1 MKKKKEKH
9 ANFIPPPHNSLILV
23 SIYFLGR
30 MPSHALRADS
40 LSASNLL
47 LLLFTKFCYG
57 SNTRMYTEE
66 QNIKSLDQY
75 RVTKMS
81 SISLIELLLIL
92 HQDSSDSLCSMVT
105 R

>member
-1 MKKKKEKH
+1 
-9 ANFIPPPHNSLILV
+9 
-23 SIYFLGR
+23 
-30 MPSHALRADS
+30 MPWHALRVDS

-47 LLLFTKFCYG
+47 LVLFTKFYHG

-66 QNIKSLDQY
+66 QNIKRLDQY

-105 R
+105 RFGRSVFTTSGA